1 MSSSM
6 RTAASEGAVHASF
19 MGAEEGG
26 AQTVARCRVGA
37 GQTAAAARAE
47 EVTMVEAMV
56 EVVMEEKLGEAKEA
70 AAKRVK

>member
-1 MSSSM
+1 M
-6 RTAASEGAVHASF
+6 
-19 MGAEEGG
+19 
-26 AQTVARCRVGA
+26 GA